1 MRGSWCRGT
10 TRWRSRRR
18 CAASPPPTNAAPSRR
33 RDGRG
38 RCSTSRMMRWRSER
52 WPSGKRSFDEHLG
65 AMTRVLLVPDLPL
78 ERWPS
83 MDRYAHRLHDWLES
97 TDPGFEVRLAA
108 SIGDLTRD
116 QGGGGN
122 GRTSGGYPR
131 WWAQDVDPTKFV
143 LPGPLYEP
151 QRYVA
156 RYFLYPWWLRREAK
170 RAQLVHILD
179 HSYAHMVTRVQRRPA
194 IVTVHDL
201 MPVIILRSPTD
212 GWREGV
218 RNRFLRGTLKALRLA
233 RSYIV
238 GTDWLKRELATWLG
252 DDRRISVVPF
262 GVDRAFFSEAP
273 NARARGRADW
283 RIPDDAFVVLH
294 VGSTVERKNVPL
306 VIHTVARLRAEADAY
321 LLQVGGR
328 FSNDQQQLIERLGLR
343 RFVRTA
349 PLADESTLR
358 RAYRAADVLLFPSL
372 YEGFGYPVIEAFA
385 SGLPVVTS
393 GAGGLKEVGGD
404 AVVVVEGR
412 DPGAY
417 VAALESL
424 SDDPLRREELV
435 EGGRARARTFT
446 WQRTAEQTADVHR
459 SLLHWPA

>member
-1 MRGSWCRGT
+1 
-10 TRWRSRRR
+10 
-18 CAASPPPTNAAPSRR
+18 
-33 RDGRG
+33 
-38 RCSTSRMMRWRSER
+38 
-52 WPSGKRSFDEHLG
+52 
-65 AMTRVLLVPDLPL
+65 MTRVLLVPDLPL

-83 MDRYAHRLHDWLES
+83 MDRYAHRLYGWLES
-97 TDPGFEVRLAA
+97 GDPGFEVRLAA
-108 SIGDLTRD
+108 SIGDITREL
-116 QGGGGN
+116 GN
-122 GRTSGGYPR
+122 GRRHSGGYPR
-131 WWAQDVDPTKFV
+131 WWPQDVDRIKFV
-143 LPGPLYEP
+143 LRGPLREP
-151 QRYVA
+151 QRYFA
-156 RYFLYPWWLRREAK
+156 RYFLYPWWLRRDAK

-233 RSYIV
+233 RAYIV
-238 GTDWLKRELATWLG
+238 GTEWLKRELATWLG
-252 DDRRISVVPF
+252 DDRHISVVPF

-273 NARARGRADW
+273 NARIRGRADW

-343 RFVRTA
+343 RLLRTG

-358 RAYRAADVLLFPSL
+358 RAYPPADVLLFPSL

-404 AVVVVEGR
+404 ASVVVEGR
-412 DPGAY
+412 DPTAY
-417 VAALESL
+417 VQALEAL
-424 SDDPLRREELV
+424 SDDPAHMELLIAR
-435 EGGRARARTFT
+435 GRGRAREVS
-446 WQRTAEQTADVHR
+446 WQKTAERTAEVYR
-459 SLLHWPA
+459 KLL

>member
-1 MRGSWCRGT
+1 
-10 TRWRSRRR
+10 
-18 CAASPPPTNAAPSRR
+18 
-33 RDGRG
+33 
-38 RCSTSRMMRWRSER
+38 
-52 WPSGKRSFDEHLG
+52 
-65 AMTRVLLVPDLPL
+65 MTRVLLVPDLPL

-83 MDRYAHRLHDWLES
+83 MDRYAHRLYDWLES
-97 TDPGFEVRLAA
+97 SDPGFEVQLAA
-108 SIGDLTRD
+108 SIGDLTRER
-116 QGGGGN
+116 GN

-156 RYFLYPWWLRREAK
+156 RYFLYPWWLKREAK
-170 RAQLVHILD
+170 RSQLVHILD
-179 HSYAHMVTRVQRRPA
+179 HSYAHVLTRVQRRPTV
-194 IVTVHDL
+194 VTVHDL

-218 RNRFLRGTLKALRLA
+218 RNRLLRRTLRALRLA
-233 RSYIV
+233 RAYVV
-238 GTDWLKRELATWLG
+238 GTEWLKRELAGWRG
-252 DDRRISVVPF
+252 DDRRISDVRF

-273 NARARGRADW
+273 TARARGRQDW
-283 RIPDDAFVVLH
+283 RIPTDAFVVLH

-306 VIHTVARLRAEADAY
+306 VINTVARLRSEADAY

-328 FSNDQQQLIERLGLR
+328 FTGDQQHLIERLGLTR
-343 RFVRTA
+343 YVRTT
-349 PLADESTLR
+349 PFADESILR
-358 RAYRAADVLLFPSL
+358 RAYRTADVLLFPSL

-412 DPGAY
+412 DPSAY
-417 VAALESL
+417 VQALESL
-424 SDDPLRREELV
+424 SDDVDRREDLV
-435 EGGRARARTFT
+435 EAGRARARRFT
-446 WQRTAEQTADVHR
+446 WQRVAEQTANVYR
-459 SLLHWPA
+459 TLL